1 MKAEYFAPK
10 PIDLLESNR
19 NLGYTIE
26 EAIADLVDNS
36 ISAYCSEVF
45 IDCKWH
51 NGNPYL
57 AILDNGQGMDEGTLI
72 ESFRLGSNIPES
84 NRSENDL
91 GRFGMGMKTA
101 SLSQSRSLIVISKAV
116 NHAIVGRTLDLEF
129 VKDNGWHL
137 KKGDY
142 KSVIEDYDLNKK
154 ESGTILYW
162 SRWDRAPDR
171 EDYFNE
177 IAQRLLQ
184 YLGVVFNKFISDKSL
199 HITINGFNVKAISP
213 IPSGSQ
219 VFDESRNGP
228 SGSLLN
234 GYLLKHPL
242 KWDTSIDYEGSF
254 NSYNLFR
261 GIDAQQGIYI
271 YRCKRLL
278 TPYGGWLGIE
288 KIRTSSRLARVEMEY
303 PNSADEL
310 WSLDITKTKAT
321 IPPEFREQIK
331 RLTKATRVNSVTK
344 ISKGRNSVL
353 KEVPKE
359 KGRIWLTK
367 ENKDLMCYI
376 FQPNINHHLF
386 QNMIDQKKISKNDLD
401 TIFSLLSENLPVSE
415 IVNLNDD
422 NSSKITR
429 MNYVKKLKPHEKEMA
444 VLVFKSFRTEGKSHD
459 EAINTLLNCEPY
471 CYHKEVIIELIKKS
485 FRDEI

>member
-1 MKAEYFAPK
+1 MKAEYFAPE

-19 NLGYTIE
+19 NLGYSIE
-26 EAIADLVDNS
+26 EAIADLIDNS
-36 ISAYCSEVF
+36 ISANSSIVE
-45 IDCKWH
+45 IDCKW
-51 NGNPYL
+51 NNNEPFL
-57 AILDNGQGMDEGTLI
+57 AIIDNGHGMDEGTLVD
-72 ESFRLGSNIPES
+72 SFKLGSNIPES

-101 SLSQSRSLIVISKAV
+101 SLSQSRSFIVLSKTK
-116 NHAIVGRTLDLEF
+116 NHSLEGRTLDLDF
-129 VKDNGWHL
+129 VKKNGWYL
-137 KKGDY
+137 KKENY
-142 KSVIEDYDLNKK
+142 KSIIDNYYFENK

-162 SRWDRAPDR
+162 SNWDRAP
-171 EDYFNE
+171 EEEIHFNE
-177 IAQRLLQ
+177 IAKSLIQ
-184 YLGVVFNKFISDKSL
+184 YLGVVFNKFINDKSL
-199 HITINGFNVKAISP
+199 HITVNGFNLKAISP
-213 IPSGSQ
+213 IPNGSQ
-219 VFDESRNGP
+219 IFDESRKGP

-242 KWDTSIDYEGSF
+242 KWDTSIDYEGTF

-278 TPYGGWLGIE
+278 TPYGGWLGLE

-321 IPPEFREQIK
+321 IPLEFRDQIK
-331 RLTKATRVNSVTK
+331 RLTKATRVNSITK

-359 KGRIWLTK
+359 KGRIWLTN
-367 ENKDLMCYI
+367 ENKDLMCYV

-386 QNMIDQKKISKNDLD
+386 QSMIDQKKISKNDLD
-401 TIFSLLSENLPVSE
+401 TIFSLLSNNLPVSE

-429 MNYVKKLKPHEKEMA
+429 MNSVKKLKPHEKELA
-444 VLVFKSFRTEGKSHD
+444 VLVFNGFRAEGKNYD

-471 CYHKEVIIELIKKS
+471 CHHKEEIIELIRKS
-485 FRDEI
+485 I